1 MNPRKSLVLHPSFPR
16 PLWAVADVASAA
28 PLRLWMPGM
37 PGEDAPYH
45 RGLLDVGVVHH
56 LNIFKPS
63 NRDLTTRKWKSLL
76 KRLRSPIRFNMY
88 STIEMNV
95 VHQSNQ
101 KNPKKG
107 TVKSY

>member
-1 MNPRKSLVLHPSFPR
+1 
-16 PLWAVADVASAA
+16 
-28 PLRLWMPGM
+28 MPGM

-95 VHQSNQ
+95 VHQSNRKREQ
-101 KNPKKG
+101 
-107 TVKSY
+107 